1 MVQSIL
7 FSRLREAYM
16 EPDNLICLN
25 YKKENFV
32 NLRFTKWLRWV
43 ACTKPLGCRVSS
55 FRDENEK
62 VLKEIFSL
70 SNL

>member
-7 FSRLREAYM
+7 FSRLRETYM
-16 EPDNLICLN
+16 EPDLFKLQKRKLCQFEI
-25 YKKENFV
+25 
-32 NLRFTKWLRWV
+32 TKWLRWV